1 MLKTKLRPRMS
12 NLIAARELL
21 KKDFEPEWITGSL
34 GTYPINTEKVNERA
48 KYVDGLESD
57 RIQQDDLLKSLLED
71 IVHYGLNYAYKRYTD
86 PTDNHDQYKYT
97 TTSNPKTVIIVGA
110 GMAGLSAA
118 YELTKVGHNV
128 KILEIQANVGGRVKT
143 VGEKDGFAKHCY
155 ANGKDTITHIFYVC
169 FMFYA
174 YPHSWSNAVSR
185 SA

>member
-1 MLKTKLRPRMS
+1 MFWLVLLTQIRMLKTKLRPRVG
-12 NLIAARELL
+12 NLATARKLL

-34 GTYPINTEKVNERA
+34 GTYPIKTEKVNERA
-48 KYVDGLESD
+48 NYLGSLEGD
-57 RIQQDDLLKSLLED
+57 RIQQDDLLKPLLED

-97 TTSNPKTVIIVGA
+97 TTSSPKTVIIVGA

-128 KILEIQANVGGRVKT
+128 KILETQARVGGRVKT

-155 ANGKDTITHIFYVC
+155 ADGKDRIMCNLRVLC
-169 FMFYA
+169 L
-174 YPHSWSNAVSR
+174 